1 MGSTMKNTTM
11 KKTIQVDLGL
21 KRYLN
26 KRSQQSLLSW
36 VNDFSLFIKNLKRKK
51 EHNYFRL
58 ITSSTGREVMVKEDD
73 SNEEHKML
81 LFASNNYLGLGNN
94 NYVKKKV
101 KEAINTYGTGL
112 GGPAILNGYTYLM
125 KVLEQRLAKLKHSED
140 CMIYSAGYNANLG
153 FVSGL
158 VRKNDLVIY
167 DELSHASFYDALK
180 LGNAKG
186 VSFKHNDVD
195 DLERILAEHS
205 ITVKGTLYVC
215 MEGIYSMDG
224 DISPLSQMIPII
236 KKYGAISML
245 DDAHGMGVLG
255 ENGCGTAEH
264 YGVSKEIDI
273 SMGTFS
279 KSLAGTG
286 GYLVARKEFINYM
299 RYFARPYMFSASL
312 PPYVLAAVLAGLDV
326 IEKEP
331 QLREQLHEN
340 VKYANNILSPY
351 GLVTESETPI
361 IALLVPEWMNIRKA
375 NSIIH
380 EKGIFLNAIEY
391 PAVTMD
397 MQRFRISLM
406 AQHTKEDI
414 KKLAKVLEEVWTDDR
429 VIIKGSIIDASKT

>member
-1 MGSTMKNTTM
+1 
-11 KKTIQVDLGL
+11 
-21 KRYLN
+21 
-26 KRSQQSLLSW
+26 
-36 VNDFSLFIKNLKRKK
+36 
-51 EHNYFRL
+51 
-58 ITSSTGREVMVKEDD
+58 
-73 SNEEHKML
+73 
-81 LFASNNYLGLGNN
+81 
-94 NYVKKKV
+94 
-101 KEAINTYGTGL
+101 
-112 GGPAILNGYTYLM
+112 
-125 KVLEQRLAKLKHSED
+125 
-140 CMIYSAGYNANLG
+140 MIYSAGYNANLG